1 MWIEPLLS
9 KPFQYDGIYQTSAAI
24 SPGSSGGPL
33 VSKSNGKVLAINSAR
48 HTTEVN
54 IGFSIPIY
62 QIIDTV
68 NQWVDSPLTQEE
80 IISLFYYQDG
90 VYYYQDY
97 LDDYGYFEDGTY
109 NDDYIEYYEIP
120 YEESWYDY
128 FNYWSDDY
136 EVEPKPKRI
145 LVMITVR
152 MIMITMGMMIMGQT
166 TTIIITMMMVI
177 QMKPMV
183 VTKNQKDPMIMMK
196 TKGMAE
202 RQNPTM
208 LKIMRVWK

>member
-1 MWIEPLLS
+1 MDRTFVIE
-9 KPFQYDGIYQTSAAI
+9 PFQYDGIYQTSAAI
-24 SPGSSGGPL
+24 SPGSNGSPC
-33 VSKSNGKVLAINSAR
+33 VSKSNGKVFAINSAR

-80 IISLFYYQDG
+80 FISLFYYQTEYTTIRIIWITMG
-90 VYYYQDY
+90 I
-97 LDDYGYFEDGTY
+97 LRWNY

-136 EVEPKPKRI
+136 EVGTETEENSSDDYSSDDNYYNEYDDYGTNDYS
-145 LVMITVR
+145 L
-152 MIMITMGMMIMGQT
+152 
-166 TTIIITMMMVI
+166 
-177 QMKPMV
+177 
-183 VTKNQKDPMIMMK
+183 
-196 TKGMAE
+196 
-202 RQNPTM
+202 
-208 LKIMRVWK
+208 